1 MLFLHNIR
9 VTECALSA
17 FKSMFGVTCVW
28 LILKYL
34 YTYFI
39 VLFVGVVLVVSVVYT
54 GSWSCTGCL
63 SCVGCVS
70 CTCCFESCWLC
81 QLYLL
86 ELYWLVELCW
96 LCQLYLLLEYN

>member
-17 FKSMFGVTCVW
+17 FKSMFGTTYVW

-39 VLFVGVVLVVSVVYT
+39 VLFVGVVLVVSVVLVVAVVLVVLSCAGCVSCT
-54 GSWSCTGCL
+54 CWSCTGWW
-63 SCVGCVS
+63 SCAGCVS
-70 CTCCFESCWLC
+70 CTCCWSTTDP
-81 QLYLL
+81 
-86 ELYWLVELCW
+86 
-96 LCQLYLLLEYN
+96 NH